1 MRFLIDVTTY
11 LRCALNIWVTINNK
25 NRILSKHIKYFN
37 ELGAQARA
45 SNSSSRYYIIMHK
58 GHSFR
63 INPPLQ
69 GSCLLGTIIILLLK
83 KGSIILPIVL
93 KYFYILILKIV
104 PLMSTLLYN
113 TLLFI
118 CKILC
123 IDIYVLCIALYI
135 FRKSFSNPK
144 IFQFFF

>member
-1 MRFLIDVTTY
+1 
-11 LRCALNIWVTINNK
+11 
-25 NRILSKHIKYFN
+25 
-37 ELGAQARA
+37 
-45 SNSSSRYYIIMHK
+45 MHK

-69 GSCLLGTIIILLLK
+69 GSCLTGTIIIFLLK

-93 KYFYILILKIV
+93 KNFSILILKIV

-118 CKILC
+118 CNILC
-123 IDIYVLCIALYI
+123 IDFYELCIALYI
-135 FRKSFSNPK
+135 LRKSLSNPK
-144 IFQFFF
+144 FFQKFFFNKKASKLCGD